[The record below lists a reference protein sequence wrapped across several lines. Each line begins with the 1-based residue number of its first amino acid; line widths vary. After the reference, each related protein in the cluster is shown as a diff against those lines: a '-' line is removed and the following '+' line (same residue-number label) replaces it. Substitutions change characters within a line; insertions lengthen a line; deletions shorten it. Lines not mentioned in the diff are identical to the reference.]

1 MKLSLATVLTFFAGS
16 SLAIGAP
23 TPYTLSETIE
33 LSSTPV
39 IGVDGQAASKGK
51 IVRLEYPD
59 GAGGFNVVLLSVFG
73 DGAGPDV
80 WAYNRTTHAAK
91 DLFVTRSLDN
101 GMTWSQPINISNT
114 ANFSSMDADHD
125 GDPLTAKLPYYGD
138 SQKPNIY
145 NNGKNAIISWVDYY
159 VKSGVQGSA
168 LYPESANLEVP
179 YAATYVV
186 RTTNGGATWSAPQLL
201 SDGSR
206 DAKQDVPKGSSA
218 GFVVTW
224 QEDPK
229 GLQPGDAEGPG
240 DGGSGA
246 KVSHG
251 TDIWYSSITAANLGA
266 GAPFSEARRIT
277 DNFTHFD
284 NDGDESGQR
293 GASRANLFVVGSNAI
308 VAYEETKGLEGL
320 DDGKYIRYHTFS
332 AFNDSMPDPTN
343 GAGWILSL
351 PEESARRVRFI
362 VQPGPM
368 MNQSDVR
375 IVWVYKQG
383 NFDQGGPSDIM
394 CRVGRKNAADPMSTG
409 FRPEDL
415 NPPIDPNAT
424 TRELAFNN
432 VQGMNLSSSL
442 GIDAHPEDDSFEDA
456 RAHRGILRGDFMALG
471 WSWTPDWA
479 VARFTDL
486 ENYNFY
492 MRTSLDGGQTWTNT
506 VNMTNIDAIEKV
518 NVREPRIVGTPF
530 SPNPAT
536 PADPGSFLVAW
547 GTEVNQYEHVSEGI
561 IDLDVF
567 MTRTD
572 DFGQSYAPVVKLADE
587 VPVDQSIGTYE
598 SQFRLDPDGRT
609 LYAVWMEEDRNT
621 GVVNTMF
628 RVGSLCRSDLNGD
641 GVLDFFDVSQF
652 LVQFESQMANAD
664 FNDDGTWDFFD
675 ISAFLQAFASGC
687 P

>member
-1 MKLSLATVLTFFAGS
+1 MRLSLTSVLTLFAGS
-16 SLAIGAP
+16 SLALGAP
-23 TPYTLSETIE
+23 TPFTLSDTIE

-39 IGVDGQAASKGK
+39 VGTDGQAASKGK
-51 IVRLEYPD
+51 IVRLDYPD
-59 GAGGFNVVLLSVFG
+59 GVGGFNVVLVSVFG
-73 DGAGPDV
+73 DAQGPDV
-80 WAYNRTTHAAK
+80 WAHDRTTHSAK

-114 ANFSSMDADHD
+114 ANFSSMNADHD
-125 GDPLTAKLPYYGD
+125 GDPLTADLPYYGD

-145 NNGKNAIISWVDYY
+145 SIGKNVIISWVDHY
-159 VKSGVQGSA
+159 VPTGVQGSV
-168 LYPESANLEVP
+168 LYPASANLEVP
-179 YAATYVV
+179 FAATYVV
-186 RTTNGGATWSAPQLL
+186 RSTNGGETWSDPQIL

-218 GFVVTW
+218 GFMVTW

-240 DGGSGA
+240 EGGSGA

-251 TDIWYSSITAANLGA
+251 TDIWYSSITTANLGA
-266 GAPFSEARRIT
+266 GLPFAESKRIT
-277 DNFTHFD
+277 DNFTHLD
-284 NDGDESGQR
+284 RDGIEAGQA
-293 GASRANLFVVGSNAI
+293 GASRANLFVAGSTAI

-320 DDGKYIRYHTFS
+320 DDGKYIRYHNFS
-332 AFNDSMPDPTN
+332 AFNDTMPDPTN

-351 PEESARRVRFI
+351 PEENARRVRFI

-368 MNQSDVR
+368 MSESDVR
-375 IVWVYKQG
+375 IVWLYKQG
-383 NFDQGGPSDIM
+383 DFDQGGPSDIM
-394 CRVGRKNAADPMSTG
+394 CRVGSKDPADTMSTG

-415 NPPIDPNAT
+415 NPPIDPDST

-432 VQGMNLSSSL
+432 TQGMNLSSSL
-442 GIDAHPEDDSFEDA
+442 GLDAHPEDDMFEDA

-492 MRTSLDGGQTWTNT
+492 MRTSLDGGQTWTST
-506 VNMTNIDAIEKV
+506 VNMSNIDSFDKV

-530 SPNPAT
+530 SSNPAT

-547 GTEVNQYEHVSEGI
+547 GTEVNQYEHASEGI

-567 MTRTD
+567 MSRTD
-572 DFGQSYAPVVKLADE
+572 DYGQSYAPVVKLADE
-587 VPVDQSIGTYE
+587 VPLDLSVGTFE

-609 LYAVWMEEDRNT
+609 LYAVWMEENRDT
-621 GVVNTMF
+621 GVINAMF
-628 RVGSLCRSDLNGD
+628 RVGSLCNSDFNGD
-641 GVLDFFDVSQF
+641 GILDFFDVNEF
-652 LVQFESQMANAD
+652 LVQFESRTADAD
-664 FNDDGTWDFFD
+664 FNDNGEWDFFD
-675 ISAFLQAFASGC
+675 ISAFLQAFANGC